1 MKLAKREYQPLKEG
15 EYSIRKDEVFKIV
28 FGSNERSEFLK
39 AFLESILHKKITN
52 IVIRNDVALDKLH
65 ADNKLMRLD
74 ILAEIDGKEKINVE
88 MQNWNEYNIE
98 ERTNAYASRN
108 LLQFV
113 KGCTKIYLRKEN
125 NNNMDIRI
133 QFVQRR

>member
-1 MKLAKREYQPLKEG
+1 MKLAKRKYVPLKEG
-15 EYSIRKDEVFKIV
+15 EYSIRRDEVFKIV

-39 AFLESILHKKITN
+39 AFLESILHKRITN
-52 IVIRNDVALDKLH
+52 IVIRNDVSLDKLH

-98 ERTNAYASRN
+98 ERTDAYASRN
-108 LLQFV
+108 IL
-113 KGCTKIYLRKEN
+113 
-125 NNNMDIRI
+125 
-133 QFVQRR
+133 